1 MLNIKSVMPALA
13 VVGLASAAMMVPE
26 MAMAQETIG
35 STATRVSEN
44 LQAMKD
50 LAVNVGFFIG
60 LVLAVVG
67 LWLFYK
73 DSTQPGQGHAKK
85 GFIALIIGVLLLSLP
100 WVIETTSS
108 SVTGDGGTTE
118 GRLKETF

>member
-1 MLNIKSVMPALA
+1 MLNFKSYLPALGVAA
-13 VVGLASAAMMVPE
+13 VAGAAMMVPE
-26 MAMAQETIG
+26 MAMAQDTIG
-35 STATRVSEN
+35 SAANRVGEN
-44 LQAMKD
+44 LQALKD

-60 LVLAVVG
+60 LVLAIVG

-100 WVIETTSS
+100 WVVETTSS
-108 SVTGDGGTTE
+108 SITGDGGE
-118 GRLKETF
+118 SQDRLKEEF

>member
-1 MLNIKSVMPALA
+1 MLKVKSVMPAFAFVALA
-13 VVGLASAAMMVPE
+13 GAAVLMPE

-44 LQAMKD
+44 LSAMRS

-60 LVLAVVG
+60 LVLAIVG

-100 WVIETTSS
+100 WVIETTSN
-108 SVTGDGGTTE
+108 SVTGDGSVSE
-118 GRLKETF
+118 SRLRDEF